1 MKESK
6 KYIVFRD
13 KETGQFLTGYKSKG
27 TLAFDAK
34 FTEDVESASITS
46 IEAFEE
52 QKKQYKSLAK
62 AMKCEIIVVDAMFK
76 LNYLNGEEVKV
87 VERTEVKLPSLIDLI
102 DSLFGEGAED

>member
-27 TLAFDAK
+27 TLAFSAK
-34 FTEDVESASITS
+34 FTEDIESAAITS
-46 IEAFEE
+46 VEAFEE
-52 QKKQYKSLAK
+52 QKKQYKAIAK
-62 AMKCEIIVVDAMFK
+62 AMKCENIVVDATFK

>member
-27 TLAFDAK
+27 TLAFSAK
-34 FTEDVESASITS
+34 FTEDIESAAITS
-46 IEAFEE
+46 VEAFEE
-52 QKKQYKSLAK
+52 QKKQYKAIAE
-62 AMKCEIIVVDAMFK
+62 AMKCEIIVVDATFK

-102 DSLFGEGAED
+102 GSLFEEGAEY

>member
-13 KETGQFLTGYKSKG
+13 RETGQFLTGYKSKG
-27 TLAFDAK
+27 TLVFDAN
-34 FTEDVESASITS
+34 FTEDIESASITS
-46 IEAFEE
+46 IEAFED
-52 QKKQYKSLAK
+52 QKKQYKALAK
-62 AMKCEIIVVDAMFK
+62 AMKCEVIVVDATFK

>member
-13 KETGQFLTGYKSKG
+13 RETGQFLTGYKSKG

-34 FTEDVESASITS
+34 FTEDIESAAMTS
-46 IEAFEE
+46 IEAFED
-52 QKKQYKSLAK
+52 QKKQYKALAK
-62 AMKCEIIVVDAMFK
+62 SMKCEIVVVDAVFK

-87 VERTEVKLPSLIDLI
+87 VERKEVKLPSLIDLI
-102 DSLFGEGAED
+102 GSLFEERAED

>member
-13 KETGQFLTGYKSKG
+13 RETGQFLTGYKSKG
-27 TLAFDAK
+27 TLAFDAN
-34 FTEDVESASITS
+34 FTEDIESAAITS
-46 IEAFEE
+46 VEAFEE
-52 QKKQYKSLAK
+52 QKKQYKALAK
-62 AMKCEIIVVDAMFK
+62 AMKCEIIVVDATFK

>member
-13 KETGQFLTGYKSKG
+13 RETGQFLTGYKSKG

-34 FTEDVESASITS
+34 FTEDIESAAMTS
-46 IEAFEE
+46 IEAFED
-52 QKKQYKSLAK
+52 QKKQYKALAK
-62 AMKCEIIVVDAMFK
+62 SMKCEIVVVDAVFK

-87 VERTEVKLPSLIDLI
+87 VERKEVKLPSLIDLI
-102 DSLFGEGAED
+102 GSLFEEGAED